1 MGEGKR
7 GRGDEVRLH
16 VNYYEVSFS
25 KLRLGKSV
33 GFVAELRHKFPLV
46 FAGEAGIF

>member
-16 VNYYEVSFS
+16 VNDYEGSTLWVI
-25 KLRLGKSV
+25 KEVRCNL
-33 GFVAELRHKFPLV
+33 
-46 FAGEAGIF
+46 

>member
-16 VNYYEVSFS
+16 VNDYEVSFS
-25 KLRLGKSV
+25 TPCLGKSIETV
-33 GFVAELRHKFPLV
+33 FELYTQT
-46 FAGEAGIF
+46 A

>member
-16 VNYYEVSFS
+16 VNDYEVSFFFPS
-25 KLRLGKSV
+25 PVFVGK
-33 GFVAELRHKFPLV
+33 E
-46 FAGEAGIF
+46 